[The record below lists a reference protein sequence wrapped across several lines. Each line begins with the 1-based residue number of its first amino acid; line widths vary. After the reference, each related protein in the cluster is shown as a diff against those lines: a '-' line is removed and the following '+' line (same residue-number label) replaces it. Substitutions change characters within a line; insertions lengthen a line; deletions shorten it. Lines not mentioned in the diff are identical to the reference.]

1 MTMLLAQL
9 MLEDLPTT
17 WKHTRVLIGLKR
29 INDSPVV
36 AGVVLSLL
44 QMNQLNG
51 NVA

>member
-17 WKHTRVLIGLKR
+17 WKHTRVIGLKR

-36 AGVVLSLL
+36 ARVVLSLL